1 MASNINSDAID
12 KDYPVA
18 GQDNDSQGFRD
29 NFNTIKTSL
38 ATAKSEIT
46 ALQDNTAKTNTSND
60 FDGNIIREANMQAN
74 TEVTYSTG
82 NLTGSTNI
90 DFNNGHYQ
98 IVTVTGSITL
108 TLTNWAA
115 SGKLCKLRL
124 ELKSNSQ
131 VDGASVTFSAGS
143 QTLKLAQGFLLSD
156 STTIQGQMTNPF
168 AVDPGKDYI
177 IDFWTHNGGL
187 TVYADLV
194 GSFA

>member
-1 MASNINSDAID
+1 MASNINSNDID
-12 KDYPVA
+12 SNYPVA

-46 ALQDNTAKTNTSND
+46 SLQDDTAKTNAAND
-60 FDGNIIREANMQAN
+60 FNGNTIREANMQSN
-74 TEVTYSTG
+74 TEVTYPTG
-82 NLTGSTNI
+82 NLTGNTNI

-124 ELKSNSQ
+124 ELKGNSESES
-131 VDGASVTFSAGS
+131 ATVTFSAGS
-143 QTLKLAQGFLLSD
+143 QTIKLDQGFLLSD
-156 STTIQGQMTNPF
+156 STQQGQMTNPF
-168 AVDPGKDYI
+168 TVDPGKDYI

-187 TVYADLV
+187 TVYSQLI
-194 GSFA
+194 GTFA

>member
-1 MASNINSDAID
+1 MASNINSNDID
-12 KDYPVA
+12 SNYPVA

-46 ALQDNTAKTNTSND
+46 SLQNDTAKTNAEND
-60 FDGNIIREANMQAN
+60 FNGNTIREANMQSN
-74 TEVTYSTG
+74 TEVTYPTG

-124 ELKSNSQ
+124 ELKSNSTE
-131 VDGASVTFSAGS
+131 DAATVTFSAGS
-143 QTLKLAQGFLLSD
+143 QTIKLDQGFLLSD
-156 STTIQGQMTNPF
+156 STVQGQMTNPF
-168 AVDPGKDYI
+168 TVDPGKDYI

-187 TVYADLV
+187 TVYSQLV
-194 GSFA
+194 GTFA

>member
-1 MASNINSDAID
+1 MASNINSNDID
-12 KDYPVA
+12 SNYPVA

-46 ALQDNTAKTNTSND
+46 SLQDDTAKTNAEND
-60 FDGNIIREANMQAN
+60 FNGNIIREANMQSN
-74 TEVTYSTG
+74 TEVTYPTG

-124 ELKSNSQ
+124 ELKGNSESE
-131 VDGASVTFSAGS
+131 AATVTFSAGS
-143 QTLKLAQGFLLSD
+143 QTIKLDQGFLLSD
-156 STTIQGQMTNPF
+156 STQQAQMTNPF
-168 AVDPGKDYI
+168 TVDPGKDYI

-187 TVYADLV
+187 TVYSQLV
-194 GSFA
+194 GTFA

>member
-1 MASNINSDAID
+1 MASNINSNDID
-12 KDYPVA
+12 SNYPVA

-46 ALQDNTAKTNTSND
+46 SLQDDTAKTNAAND
-60 FDGNIIREANMQAN
+60 FNGNTIREANMQSN
-74 TEVTYSTG
+74 TEVTYPTG
-82 NLTGSTNI
+82 NLTGNTNI

-124 ELKSNSQ
+124 ELKGNSESES
-131 VDGASVTFSAGS
+131 ATVTFSAGS
-143 QTLKLAQGFLLSD
+143 QTIKLDQGFLLSD
-156 STTIQGQMTNPF
+156 STQQGQMTNPF
-168 AVDPGKDYI
+168 TVDPGKDYI

>member
-1 MASNINSDAID
+1 MASNINSNDIDAN
-12 KDYPVA
+12 YPVA

-38 ATAKSEIT
+38 ATAKTEIT
-46 ALQDNTAKTNTSND
+46 SLQDNTAKTNTSND
-60 FDGNIIREANMQAN
+60 FNGNNIQEANLIST
-74 TEVTYSTG
+74 TEQTYPTG
-82 NLTGSTNI
+82 NLSGSTNI

-98 IVTVTGSITL
+98 IVTVTGTITL

-124 ELKSNSQ
+124 ELKSNSE
-131 VDGASVTFSAGS
+131 VDAATVTFSAGS

-156 STTIQGQMTNPF
+156 STTVQGQMTNPLT
-168 AVDPGKDYI
+168 VDPGKDYI

-187 TVYADLV
+187 TVYSQLI
-194 GSFA
+194 GTFA

>member
-1 MASNINSDAID
+1 MASNINSNDIDAN
-12 KDYPVA
+12 YPVA

-38 ATAKSEIT
+38 ATAKTEIT
-46 ALQDNTAKTNTSND
+46 SLQDNTAKTNTSND
-60 FDGNIIREANMQAN
+60 FNGNNIQEANLIST
-74 TEVTYSTG
+74 TEQTYPTG
-82 NLTGSTNI
+82 NLSGSTNI

-98 IVTVTGSITL
+98 IVTVTGTITL

-124 ELKSNSQ
+124 ELKSNSE
-131 VDGASVTFSAGS
+131 VDGATVTFSAGS

-156 STTIQGQMTNPF
+156 STTVEGQMTNPLT
-168 AVDPGKDYI
+168 VDPGKDYI

-187 TVYADLV
+187 TVYSQLV
-194 GSFA
+194 GTFA

>member
-1 MASNINSDAID
+1 MIHSSAVISHNSTIHETSNIGPFCVI
-12 KDYPVA
+12 
-18 GQDNDSQGFRD
+18 G
-29 NFNTIKTSL
+29 
-38 ATAKSEIT
+38 
-46 ALQDNTAKTNTSND
+46 
-60 FDGNIIREANMQAN
+60 DGVNIGKNNNLISH
-74 TEVTYSTG
+74 VSITG
-82 NLTGSTNI
+82 NTNI

-124 ELKSNSQ
+124 ELKGNSESES
-131 VDGASVTFSAGS
+131 ATVTFSAGS
-143 QTLKLAQGFLLSD
+143 QTIKLDQGFLLSD
-156 STTIQGQMTNPF
+156 STQQGQMTNPF
-168 AVDPGKDYI
+168 TVDPGKDYI

>member
-1 MASNINSDAID
+1 MASNINSNDID
-12 KDYPVA
+12 SNYPVA

-46 ALQDNTAKTNTSND
+46 SLQDDTAKTNAAND
-60 FDGNIIREANMQAN
+60 FNGNTIREANMQSN
-74 TEVTYSTG
+74 TEVTYPTG
-82 NLTGSTNI
+82 NLTGNTNI

-124 ELKSNSQ
+124 ELKGNSES
-131 VDGASVTFSAGS
+131 DAATVTFSAGS
-143 QTLKLAQGFLLSD
+143 QTIKLDQGFLLSD
-156 STTIQGQMTNPF
+156 STQQGQMTNPF
-168 AVDPGKDYI
+168 TVEPGKDYI

-187 TVYADLV
+187 TVYSQLI
-194 GSFA
+194 GTFA